1 MQFNYQARTEEGQ
14 LRKGK
19 VEASSKEA
27 ALDLLQKH
35 GFYVSYLE
43 ESGRKPFFAK
53 DIEIFQRITKKDI
66 VNFSRQLSLMFK
78 ANISLVEALN
88 TLSGQLEN
96 PILREKLVQISEDVE
111 SGRNLSDSMAEYP
124 DIFSPFYIWMIKAG
138 EASGKLSEALTY
150 LAEHQEREYKFIN
163 KIKEALTY
171 PALLFTLVVAV
182 IGLVIFF
189 IIPKITT
196 VLDVTNQ
203 SLPAS
208 TKIVMSLPSFLKT
221 WGWIIFVVLFGFFIL
236 TYKYY
241 QTEEGRLKFD
251 TYLLDTPLIGDF
263 VKKIYLARF
272 ADNFTTLASAGLP
285 ITKCLEIIS
294 NIIRNERYKE
304 VIAKAKKGVTR
315 GRSISSILTQYPEY
329 FPPIFIQML
338 VVGEKTG
345 SLNSSLKHVSNFYR
359 EEVDRGV
366 ENLITLLEPA
376 MIILLGFVV
385 GGIMISVLMPMYQIF
400 SL

>member
-66 VNFSRQLSLMFK
+66 VSFSRQLSLMFK

-124 DIFSPFYIWMIKAG
+124 DIFPPFYIWMIKAG

-150 LAEHQEREYKFIN
+150 L
-163 KIKEALTY
+163 
-171 PALLFTLVVAV
+171 ALLFTLVVAV